1 MNLFEVESKHSED
14 LSAVDSWCDEIYQKN
29 FSKYFSDQRSLFD
42 RLRSKSHPITD
53 QELEWILTQVPVN
66 LFDASEKLSKLQTYQ
81 EVLKLNVKKKETK
94 CRRTED
100 NEDEIFEDKVL
111 LLAYSSILTR
121 VEKEMSYSRELIM
134 SAKKIWDSR
143 RRTDASNPVSE
154 MSSVD
159 NLPDYSV
166 SIKNKSYIG

>member
-1 MNLFEVESKHSED
+1 MDLFEVESKHSED

-53 QELEWILTQVPVN
+53 EELEWILTQVPVN

-81 EVLKLNVKKKETK
+81 EVLKLNVRKKE
-94 CRRTED
+94 
-100 NEDEIFEDKVL
+100 NESKRKEYTDGDLFEDKVL

-143 RRTDASNPVSE
+143 RRTDTSNPVSE

-159 NLPDYSV
+159 KLPDYSV
-166 SIKNKSYIG
+166 SSKYKSYIG

>member
-81 EVLKLNVKKKETK
+81 EVLKLNVKKRENECRQTESNNDET
-94 CRRTED
+94 
-100 NEDEIFEDKVL
+100 FEDKVL
-111 LLAYSSILTR
+111 LLAYNSILTR

-143 RRTDASNPVSE
+143 RRTDSSNAVSE
-154 MSSVD
+154 MRSVD
-159 NLPDYSV
+159 KLPDYSI
-166 SIKNKSYIG
+166 SDKNKSYIG